1 MTLIRIHL
9 TLAAALMAAL
19 VVTGVASSKVAPA
32 CKGTQLSGSF
42 NAVRGSEGAG
52 NIVYR
57 LTLTNKSSTTCTLSG
72 LPAGQLLGK
81 TGKKVPT
88 HIRAAN
94 PQALTAVLV
103 TLSHGKSAHADA
115 RFSPDVPGVGEQMKA
130 GGQCEATSYKLRVSL
145 KGGGTTTVKITPPTP
160 VCERGQLSF
169 SAYGA

>member
-9 TLAAALMAAL
+9 TLAAALTAAL
-19 VVTGVASSKVAPA
+19 ILAGVASAKIAPP
-32 CKGTQLSGSF
+32 CKGSQLSGSF
-42 NAVRGSEGAG
+42 KAVRGSEGAG

-88 HIRAAN
+88 HIRAAFA
-94 PQALTAVLV
+94 PGLTAVLV
-103 TLSHGKSAHADA
+103 TLTHGKSAHANA

-130 GGQCEATSYKLRVSL
+130 GGQCEPTSYELRVSL
-145 KGGGTTTVKITPPTP
+145 RGGGTTTVKIAPPTP